1 MAAVLP
7 FPLVTAL
14 WLIALYTVYVAAMF
28 FAFGALIAAEE
39 KIEVQS
45 VTQAPADKAN

>member
-1 MAAVLP
+1 MAAVVP
-7 FPLVTAL
+7 FPFVMAM
-14 WLIALYTVYVAAMF
+14 WLIALYNVYVAAMYS
-28 FAFGALIAAEE
+28 ALGALIAAEE